1 MDENNNFLFSQE
13 EMDSMES
20 PNLFNQKRE
29 GPITVLGHTFPND
42 EERLAFFRDE
52 LRKRLPELRSI
63 EGFPIADDE
72 DIVALSDPPYYTA
85 CPNPWINDFI
95 SEWEL
100 EKQSLVSKGLRD
112 GEKIVVEPYA
122 SDVSE
127 GKGNPIYMAHT
138 YHTKVPHPAI
148 MRYILHYTNP
158 GDIVLDGF
166 CGTGM
171 TGVAANACENPSAE
185 ERNTIEN
192 EWKHLFGDK
201 PKWGKRHAICTDL
214 SPYATMICYNYN
226 TPVDLIEFN
235 KEINS
240 ILKELED
247 EYGWMYRSKTPSGRD
262 AEVNFTVWSDVFVC
276 PNCGKEIVY
285 WNAALNHEKKC
296 LEDDFACPHCGYLN
310 TKGNSKRLM
319 TSIYDSKTE
328 ETYSIAKDIPAYVV
342 STDLHSNKRTEYAAT
357 EYDSNL
363 IEKIDELENPFFFP
377 TYRIPK
383 GVKTEDPISS
393 HNITHTHLFYT
404 KRNLLFLSAFLD
416 KIEKRKLN
424 NKLKFIFTGMINRS
438 TVMNRFSPRNFFYG
452 GGGWCLTGL
461 SGTLYVPALPMEVSV
476 LEQIRGRISSM
487 SRIHSYLPLEY
498 DNLVSVSSATKLCI
512 NNDSVD
518 YIFVDPPFGANLMYS
533 ELNFLAESWLKVR
546 TNNKEEAIVNSSQQK
561 TIFEYQ
567 QLMNESFKE
576 FYRVLKPGKW
586 LTIEFSN
593 TSASVWNS
601 IQNALQGV
609 GFIVANVAAL
619 DKKQGSFNAVT
630 STTAVKQDLVITCFK
645 PSDSFTIK
653 FSSSLGDSNSVWEF
667 VEEYLQH
674 LPVHLEKGE
683 KTTTVIER
691 SPKILYDRLIS
702 FYVQKGLPVPMDA
715 SDFQNGLRERFEEC
729 DGMFFTAAQLNEYI
743 EKKRHAPEFVPMGLI
758 IGGEAD
764 GIEWLRNRL
773 RDKPQTYQQI
783 QPDWL
788 QAIGGLRRG
797 DILPGLNEIL
807 DENFIQEAD
816 GTWRLPNI
824 QDDVD
829 KDKLRTKA
837 LLKEFK
843 TYVEAASK
851 PKAKIKEV
859 RVEAI
864 RAGFKQCYIDK
875 DFATIVKVGDKIPQN
890 LLTEDEILL
899 QFYDIALSHV

>member
-1 MDENNNFLFSQE
+1 MADETNNSLFSQDVL
-13 EMDSMES
+13 DSMEA
-20 PNLFNQKRE
+20 PHLFNQKKE
-29 GPITVLGHTFPND
+29 GPVTVLGKTFDSD
-42 EERLAFFRDE
+42 EERRAYFRE
-52 LRKRLPELRSI
+52 ALRKKLPELKKI
-63 EGFPIADDE
+63 EGFPIGEDD
-72 DIVALSDPPYYTA
+72 DIIALSDPPYYTA
-85 CPNPWINDFI
+85 CPNPWLNDFVA
-95 SEWEL
+95 EWEE
-100 EKQSLVSKGLRD
+100 EKTRID
-112 GEKIVVEPYA
+112 GYEDKVVKEPYA

-127 GKGNPIYMAHT
+127 GKNNPIYMAHT

-171 TGVAANACENPSAE
+171 TGVAANACENPSFE
-185 ERNTIEN
+185 EKTSIEKD
-192 EWKHLFGDK
+192 WKYLFGEL
-201 PKWGKRHAICTDL
+201 PKWGKRHAICSDL
-214 SPYATMICYNYN
+214 SPYATMISYNYN
-226 TPVDLIEFN
+226 TPVDLGEFN
-235 KEINS
+235 KEIKA
-240 ILKELED
+240 ILKELEE
-247 EYGWMYRSKTPSGRD
+247 EYGWMYRSKTPRGIDS
-262 AEVNFTVWSDVFVC
+262 EVNFTVWSDVFIC
-276 PNCGKEIVY
+276 PNCGREIKY
-285 WNAALNHEKKC
+285 WEAAINHEKKC
-296 LEDDFACPHCGYLN
+296 LEDDFPCPHCGYLN

-319 TSIYDSKTE
+319 TSIYDSKTD
-328 ETYSIAKDIPAYVV
+328 ETYNIAKDVPAYVV
-342 STDLHSNKRTEYAAT
+342 STELNTNKRAEYPAG
-357 EYDSNL
+357 EFDQEL
-363 IEKIDELENPFFFP
+363 VKKINDLEIPYFFP

-487 SRIHSYLPLEY
+487 SRIHSYLPENY
-498 DNLVSVSSATKLCI
+498 DNLVSVASATRLNLKD
-512 NNDSVD
+512 NSVD
-518 YIFVDPPFGANLMYS
+518 YVFVDPPFGANLMYS

-546 TNNKEEAIVNSSQQK
+546 TNNREEAIVNSVQQK
-561 TIFEYQ
+561 TIFDYQ
-567 QLMNESFKE
+567 ELMNNSFKE

-601 IQNALQGV
+601 IQNALQEV

-619 DKKQGSFNAVT
+619 DKQQGSFNAVT

-645 PSDSFTIK
+645 PSDK
-653 FSSSLGDSNSVWEF
+653 FSLKFSGNANEKDSVWDF
-667 VEEYLQH
+667 VDEYLMH
-674 LPVHLEKGE
+674 LPIHLEKGS

-702 FYVQKGLPVPMDA
+702 YFVQKGLPVPVDA
-715 SDFQNGLRERFEEC
+715 PVFQNGLRERFEEC
-729 DGMFFTAAQLNEYI
+729 DGMFFTPTQLAEYR
-743 EKKRHAPEFVPMGLI
+743 EKKKLAPEFVSMGLI
-758 IGGEAD
+758 VSSESD

-773 RDKPQTYQQI
+773 RDKPQTYQEI

-797 DILPGLNEIL
+797 DILPGLDELL

-816 GTWRLPNI
+816 GKWRLPNI

-829 KDKLRTKA
+829 KDKLREKA

-843 TYVEAASK
+843 IYVDAASK
-851 PKAKIKEV
+851 PRARIKEV

-864 RAGFKQCYIDK
+864 RCGFKKCYMDK
-875 DFATIVKVGDKIPQN
+875 DFATIVLVGDKIPQN

-899 QFYDIALSHV
+899 QFYDIARTRV